1 MHKYLATFHS
11 ACSSFSANNFQLTIM
26 LHSLRGQRQR
36 ERERQEGRGKGW
48 GSAAP
53 TIYWLFFGLILT
65 SGKLNCNCFRQS
77 MGPPVYLTG
86 NCRTIYPGFPL
97 LPSPPLLPLPFLAVL
112 MMQPQTAACTCCH
125 SQRSQQSGSR
135 KHFKALFGVR
145 NIFAIASSIGARFT
159 YVFAVIA
166 NTASRCVVSPPVP
179 PG

>member
-1 MHKYLATFHS
+1 MLFFFGKQ
-11 ACSSFSANNFQLTIM
+11 FSINNYVAFTA
-26 LHSLRGQRQR
+26 GAET
-36 ERERQEGRGKGW
+36 ERERRRDRGEGEESARRG
-48 GSAAP
+48 SVAP

-86 NCRTIYPGFPL
+86 NCRTIYPGFAL
-97 LPSPPLLPLPFLAVL
+97 FPSCSSPPFLAVL

-125 SQRSQQSGSR
+125 SQETHGAPLQQSGSR
-135 KHFKALFGVR
+135 EHFKALFGVR
-145 NIFAIASSIGARFT
+145 NIFTIASSIGARFT

>member
-1 MHKYLATFHS
+1 MLFFFGKQ
-11 ACSSFSANNFQLTIM
+11 FSINNYVAFTA
-26 LHSLRGQRQR
+26 GAET
-36 ERERQEGRGKGW
+36 ERERRWDRGEGEESAGRG
-48 GSAAP
+48 SVAP

-86 NCRTIYPGFPL
+86 NCRTIYPGFAL
-97 LPSPPLLPLPFLAVL
+97 FPSPSLFPPFLAVL

-135 KHFKALFGVR
+135 EHFKALFGVR